1 MRKISNKNKIV
12 AIALVLL
19 MASVVFTLYTPV
31 QAQDDEVPVSGPL
44 PSGVTPNVTITTE
57 AHLSFRPNP
66 VGVGQTFLVNLWTSP
81 ALHRSRYHPDYKVT
95 ITDPDGNE
103 DVITLDS
110 YHADATAW
118 FEYVADQVGEWTLK
132 FDFAGTYF
140 PGGMVPGG
148 FFEPPQVQLDSA
160 YYRPSSS
167 PELTLTVQEEMVYSW
182 PPSPLP
188 TDYWTRPAQVE
199 HREWWTILGNWPATG
214 YAGLADPTWDEV
226 YPDTNP
232 RWNAEQKFTPWVQ
245 GPNSAHI
252 VWKRQEDIA
261 GLLGGQAGHGS
272 GLTAGPPTP
281 DIIFAG
287 RAYDSYSK
295 PGTGGEEYWRCYD
308 VRTGEVY
315 WEYQTP
321 LVEVPFWWWTT
332 LQPLSPDLIEYASP
346 TQSEVAGAE
355 AAGGW
360 SANLMTITGG
370 RLYKFDPWT
379 GEITTNVTI
388 EPLSS
393 GTFYQNSYA
402 RDEDPLVLTVQN
414 LGGGNYSLIKWTTR
428 GGSSNFNSRIIS
440 NTSYARS
447 SLPSYIDWNAGL
459 GASVDPVSEVG
470 VWTKTR
476 LRGYN
481 LWTGQLLWDK
491 TIDEPMFSP
500 ICSLVDHGKVATLS
514 GRGYYVAYDIA
525 TGNQAWKSEK
535 MNYPWA
541 SAGFGAYSA
550 MSAYGMLFRESM
562 DGVYAFNW
570 TNGEIV
576 WKFEAKAR
584 SPYESPYTTADNKG
598 TVYPFYSFGQGGI
611 IADGKFFTW
620 NYEHTE
626 SWPVTRG
633 WSLHAIDV
641 FTGEAEW
648 SMLGCIR
655 PGAIADGYLVGSSRY
670 DGYTYAFGK
679 GKSATTV
686 EAPLTAISL
695 GQSVVLRGTVLDLS
709 PAQPGTPCVSKE
721 SMATQMEYLH
731 MQMPI
736 AGLWSNE
743 TITGVPVSLD
753 AVDPNGNFIHIGDV
767 TTDGYSG

>member
-1 MRKISNKNKIV
+1 
-12 AIALVLL
+12 
-19 MASVVFTLYTPV
+19 
-31 QAQDDEVPVSGPL
+31 
-44 PSGVTPNVTITTE
+44 
-57 AHLSFRPNP
+57 
-66 VGVGQTFLVNLWTSP
+66 
-81 ALHRSRYHPDYKVT
+81 
-95 ITDPDGNE
+95 
-103 DVITLDS
+103 
-110 YHADATAW
+110 
-118 FEYVADQVGEWTLK
+118 
-132 FDFAGTYF
+132 
-140 PGGMVPGG
+140 
-148 FFEPPQVQLDSA
+148 
-160 YYRPSSS
+160 
-167 PELTLTVQEEMVYSW
+167 
-182 PPSPLP
+182 
-188 TDYWTRPAQVE
+188 
-199 HREWWTILGNWPATG
+199 
-214 YAGLADPTWDEV
+214 LADPNWDEV

-232 RWNAEQKFTPWVQ
+232 RWSAQHKFTPWVQ

-281 DIIFAG
+281 SVIFAG
-287 RAYDSYSK
+287 RAYDTYTR
-295 PGTGGEEYWRCYD
+295 PGTGGEQFWRCYD
-308 VRTGEVY
+308 LRTGEVY

-321 LVEVPFWWWTT
+321 LIEVPFFFFTM
-332 LQPLSPDLIEYASP
+332 LQPLTPNLIEYASP

-360 SANLMTITGG
+360 SANLMRIDGG

-379 GEITTNVTI
+379 GEVTTNVTI
-388 EPLSS
+388 EPLTS

-402 RDEDPLVLTVQN
+402 RDEDPLVLTVQD
-414 LGGGNYSLIKWTTR
+414 LGSGVPADERYRLIKWTTR

-440 NTSYARS
+440 NTSYSRS

-459 GASVDPVSEVG
+459 GATVDPVSEVG

-481 LWTGQLLWDK
+481 LWTGAELWDK

-514 GRGYYVAYDIA
+514 GKGYYVAYDLA
-525 TGNQAWKSEK
+525 TGTQAWKGEK
-535 MNYPWA
+535 MDYPWA

-584 SPYESPYTTADNKG
+584 SPYESPYTSADNLE
-598 TVYPFYSFGQGGI
+598 TVYPFYSFGVGGI
-611 IADGKFFTW
+611 IADGKFYTW

-633 WSLHAIDV
+633 WGIHAIDV
-641 FTGEAEW
+641 FTGEAER
-648 SMLGCIR
+648 SMLGCIT
-655 PGAIADGYLVGSSRY
+655 PGAIADGYLIGSSRY

-686 EAPLTAISL
+686 EAPLIAISL

-767 TTDGYSG
+767 TTDGYSGTFGHTWTPKVPGTYAVTATFMGDDSYGSSFAQTTVGVGEAPEPYPEPPEYGSSEWPAYPDAPPAYTSVDLAIIVAVAVAIVIGLVNLWALRKRQ